1 MLSMSALP
9 PIADINPHRLERPL
23 SANSGHSSSRL
34 YEQEQRTHIANVGLE
49 ICSSRWLA
57 RPSISR
63 LRSLKLHSGIFPRH
77 RIAKCLIV
85 RFPPSIGK
93 LLAAAMNRPLWS
105 ALIHP
110 LSEDGVGLLVNASV
124 SQEEHH
130 HRIRNATRLRQSTD
144 RCAVLVQPDYF
155 MRIIRQEPHRLG
167 PVHN

>member
-1 MLSMSALP
+1 M
-9 PIADINPHRLERPL
+9 
-23 SANSGHSSSRL
+23 
-34 YEQEQRTHIANVGLE
+34 
-49 ICSSRWLA
+49 
-57 RPSISR
+57 
-63 LRSLKLHSGIFPRH
+63 
-77 RIAKCLIV
+77 
-85 RFPPSIGK
+85 GK
-93 LLAAAMNRPLWS
+93 LLAAAMDRPLWS

-130 HRIRNATRLRQSTD
+130 RRIRNATRLRQSTD

>member
-1 MLSMSALP
+1 MSALP
-9 PIADINPHRLERPL
+9 PKADINPHRLECQL
-23 SANSGHSSSRL
+23 IANSGHSSSRL
-34 YEQEQRTHIANVGLE
+34 YEQEQRTHIASVGLE

-93 LLAAAMNRPLWS
+93 LLAAAMDRPLWS

-130 HRIRNATRLRQSTD
+130 RRIRNATRIRQSTD

-167 PVHN
+167 PIHN

>member
-1 MLSMSALP
+1 MSALP
-9 PIADINPHRLERPL
+9 PKADIIPHCIKCPL
-23 SANSGHSSSRL
+23 IAKSGHSSSRL

-93 LLAAAMNRPLWS
+93 LLAAAMDRPLWS

-130 HRIRNATRLRQSTD
+130 RRIRNATRLRQSTD